1 MARHPTFEQSELN
14 LTATCQKHHKMT
26 DAHGS
31 SSGASGATC
40 NRIVILAGQSNAVG
54 RGRAADDHPALDMDA
69 RINWCNDKNFG
80 EPQTSAGWVQ
90 MQPQLGRFGRHFGPE
105 ASLRLGG
112 AADGCGA
119 STFVIKFAMGSTSI
133 GKEWAPD
140 SELLEDFFA
149 HVERAIS
156 QVPVPRQVCALFWL
170 QGESDTSKKRSAMEY
185 HGRCV
190 EFVRSVRNRLC
201 APLMAFVASEIVWN
215 PGKALVAKVNEALRS
230 AVTELQPAALV
241 SCDGYSAAGD
251 KLAEEGKADDHL
263 DSATLTLIG
272 QRFSETYCA
281 LHESASASGTCS
293 ISPDHGGGAGS

>member
-1 MARHPTFEQSELN
+1 MA
-14 LTATCQKHHKMT
+14 

-31 SSGASGATC
+31 SSGASGVTC

-54 RGRAADDHPALDMDA
+54 RGRAVEDLPALDVDA

-80 EPQTSAGWVQ
+80 EPQSSAGWVQ

-119 STFVIKFAMGSTSI
+119 STFVIKFAMGSTSL

-140 SELLEDFFA
+140 SALLEDFFA

-156 QVPVPRQVCALFWL
+156 QVPEPRRVCALFWL

-190 EFVRSVRNRLC
+190 EFVRSVRTRLC
-201 APLMAFVASEIVWN
+201 APLMAFVASEIVWHH
-215 PGKALVAKVNEALRS
+215 GKALVAKVNEALKS
-230 AVTELQPAALV
+230 AVTELHPAALV
-241 SCDGYSAAGD
+241 SCHAYSAAGD
-251 KLAEEGKADDHL
+251 KLAEEGKSDDHL
-263 DSATLTLIG
+263 DSATLTLLG
-272 QRFSETYCA
+272 QRFFDKYCT
-281 LHESASASGTCS
+281 LHESASAFATCS
-293 ISPDHGGGAGS
+293 ISLDDGVGAGTVVSASATIE